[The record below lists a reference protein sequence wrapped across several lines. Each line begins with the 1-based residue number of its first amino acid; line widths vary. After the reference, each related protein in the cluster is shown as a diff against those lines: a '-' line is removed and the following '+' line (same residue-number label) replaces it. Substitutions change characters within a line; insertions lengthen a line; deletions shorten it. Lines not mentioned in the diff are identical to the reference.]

1 VLWRA
6 CWQYSKV
13 FQWSGRI
20 TLETYILQFHLWL
33 VRDAKQRL
41 VYLPAYPL
49 LNFLLAT
56 AVFLLLSNWLFEA
69 TVVLNDALLP
79 PDMAPPLV
87 ARRLAAV
94 AGTLLALY
102 AVIATVRAF

>member
-1 VLWRA
+1 M
-6 CWQYSKV
+6 

-41 VYLPAYPL
+41 VYIPDYPL

-56 AVFLLLSNWLFEA
+56 SIFLLLSNWLFDA
-69 TVVLNDALLP
+69 TVVLNDAFIP
-79 PDMAPPLV
+79 PDIAPAALGRRIV
-87 ARRLAAV
+87 ALGTGLA
-94 AGTLLALY
+94 ALY
-102 AVIATVRAF
+102 ASIAVLRAF